1 MCALSSC
8 PLPSK
13 PGCWDS
19 LCVCKQNAVGACL
32 VLSEHLNTHP
42 LRESRKPRTR
52 TVKEGRY
59 AMLGCRMPG
68 NAGGEQRRR
77 TDQIGSDAITRASS
91 ARDRR
96 SARGAVRVRTAT
108 RTSTCD
114 ASGTRCGRAPTTCNR
129 HDNLCDVASHSF
141 VRLSL
146 PAHRYITPC
155 PHESPPRM
163 PPWRPSHRACFALTP
178 ALPAV
183 PCLTMQRAPHVCMPV
198 DAHMFHALL
207 YAHDR
212 C

>member
-1 MCALSSC
+1 MLPGSVVSKFSSDGTPEHTRLALNT
-8 PLPSK
+8 PLEGVVRSHEHIHR
-13 PGCWDS
+13 GIRQSGEGTWAGS
-19 LCVCKQNAVGACL
+19 RAACL
-32 VLSEHLNTHP
+32 GTL
-42 LRESRKPRTR
+42 
-52 TVKEGRY
+52 
-59 AMLGCRMPG
+59 
-68 NAGGEQRRR
+68 AG
-77 TDQIGSDAITRASS
+77 SS
-91 ARDRR
+91 AAAPIRLAAMRAR
-96 SARGAVRVRTAT
+96 AHPVRGTGGQHARGAVRVRTAT

-114 ASGTRCGRAPTTCNR
+114 ASGTRCGRAPSTCNR

-163 PPWRPSHRACFALTP
+163 PPWRPSHHACSALTP

-183 PCLTMQRAPHVCMPV
+183 PCLLTMQRAPHVCMPV

>member
-1 MCALSSC
+1 MRAR
-8 PLPSK
+8 
-13 PGCWDS
+13 
-19 LCVCKQNAVGACL
+19 A
-32 VLSEHLNTHP
+32 HP
-42 LRESRKPRTR
+42 VRGT
-52 TVKEGRY
+52 
-59 AMLGCRMPG
+59 
-68 NAGGEQRRR
+68 GGQH
-77 TDQIGSDAITRASS
+77 
-91 ARDRR
+91 
-96 SARGAVRVRTAT
+96 ARGAVRVRTAT

-163 PPWRPSHRACFALTP
+163 PPWRPSHHACSALTP

-183 PCLTMQRAPHVCMPV
+183 PCLLTMQRAPHVCMPV

-212 C
+212 CGPPLLLRWGWIHTEPHDESLRAAECSWIDLLGLVTRLQSDHGTAIHAIAGQRSPLRG